1 MTVLLGDKYF
11 AKCSAKTAREIVE
24 HRTKQI
30 ETRLEKND
38 VAEKQILE
46 RYFSIK
52 AHEVNFFSQ
61 RGGQLDSEFNDE
73 DLIKE
78 EYDEERDKI
87 IDQQRNFGLKFD
99 EI

>member
-46 RYFSIK
+46 RYFCSKLLEFI
-52 AHEVNFFSQ
+52 FSLQ
-61 RGGQLDSEFNDE
+61 GAANLTQNLTT
-73 DLIKE
+73 KT
-78 EYDEERDKI
+78 
-87 IDQQRNFGLKFD
+87 
-99 EI
+99 